1 MVFLEQSR
9 FLRTH
14 ACRTVSF
21 LRTIGPNLGRSW
33 DYCKLSG
40 TIGTFSSGVKYLN
53 HGAFPPSMFGLFG
66 TAQRIEE
73 MDKSVADSFAKVRQ
87 DTQTLYQ
94 WVQFLYQQNQQM
106 REQNAALRRLCDEQK
121 LSVNEL
127 KIMLA
132 HMPRTPEQIK
142 AIIDTHY
149 SLEPVVQRIKHM
161 EQKLEILELRK
172 QPRTILHEVPI
183 QAPQEEESSLKE
195 RLMKKLVRNSKEYI
209 KNLVLSLVHKY
220 GKVGALQ
227 LREIVVEEQ
236 GLCSKSSFYRI
247 LEEMEE
253 EQKLQE
259 ISDGKHTI
267 YVANTPQEH
276 QV

>member
-1 MVFLEQSR
+1 
-9 FLRTH
+9 
-14 ACRTVSF
+14 
-21 LRTIGPNLGRSW
+21 
-33 DYCKLSG
+33 
-40 TIGTFSSGVKYLN
+40 
-53 HGAFPPSMFGLFG
+53 
-66 TAQRIEE
+66 

-94 WVQFLYQQNQQM
+94 WVQYLYQQNQQM
-106 REQNAALRRLCDEQK
+106 HEQNTALRRLCDEQK

-127 KIMLA
+127 KVIFS
-132 HMPRTPEQIK
+132 HVPRTPEQIK
-142 AIIDTHY
+142 AIIDAHY
-149 SLEPVVQRIKHM
+149 SLEPVISRLKHV
-161 EQKLEILELRK
+161 EQKLEILELKK
-172 QPRTILHEVPI
+172 QPRTIVQEVQV

-220 GKVGALQ
+220 GKIGALQ
-227 LREIVVEEQ
+227 LREIIVEEQ

-247 LEEMEE
+247 LEEMED

-267 YVANTPQEH
+267 YVANTHHAEH
-276 QV
+276 

>member
-1 MVFLEQSR
+1 
-9 FLRTH
+9 
-14 ACRTVSF
+14 
-21 LRTIGPNLGRSW
+21 
-33 DYCKLSG
+33 
-40 TIGTFSSGVKYLN
+40 
-53 HGAFPPSMFGLFG
+53 MFGLFSS
-66 TAQRIEE
+66 AQRIEE

-94 WVQFLYQQNQQM
+94 WVQYLYQQNQQM
-106 REQNAALRRLCDEQK
+106 QEQNAALRRLCDAQK

-127 KIMLA
+127 KVMLS
-132 HMPRTPEQIK
+132 HVPRTPEQIK
-142 AIIDTHY
+142 AIIDAHY
-149 SLEPVVQRIKHM
+149 SLEPVISRLKHM
-161 EQKLEILELRK
+161 EQKLEILELKK
-172 QPRTILHEVPI
+172 QPRTIVHEVPVH
-183 QAPQEEESSLKE
+183 APQAQEESSLKD

-220 GKVGALQ
+220 GKIGALQ
-227 LREIVVEEQ
+227 LREIIVEEQ

-267 YVANTPQEH
+267 YVANTHHEH

>member
-1 MVFLEQSR
+1 
-9 FLRTH
+9 
-14 ACRTVSF
+14 
-21 LRTIGPNLGRSW
+21 
-33 DYCKLSG
+33 
-40 TIGTFSSGVKYLN
+40 
-53 HGAFPPSMFGLFG
+53 MFGLFSA
-66 TAQRIEE
+66 AQRIEE

-94 WVQFLYQQNQQM
+94 WVQYLYAQNQ
-106 REQNAALRRLCDEQK
+106 ELHVQNTSLRRLCDEQK

-127 KIMLA
+127 KTMLA
-132 HMPRTPEQIK
+132 HMPRTAEQIK
-142 AIIDTHY
+142 AIIDAHY
-149 SLEPVVQRIKHM
+149 SLEPVVQRLKHM
-161 EQKLEILELRK
+161 EQKLEVLELKK
-172 QPRTILHEVPI
+172 QPRTVVHEVPVQQV
-183 QAPQEEESSLKE
+183 QALQDEESSLKE

-220 GKVGALQ
+220 GKIGALQ
-227 LREIVVEEQ
+227 LREIIVEEQ

-253 EQKLQE
+253 EQKLQV

-267 YVANTPQEH
+267 YVANAHHER

>member
-1 MVFLEQSR
+1 
-9 FLRTH
+9 
-14 ACRTVSF
+14 
-21 LRTIGPNLGRSW
+21 
-33 DYCKLSG
+33 
-40 TIGTFSSGVKYLN
+40 
-53 HGAFPPSMFGLFG
+53 
-66 TAQRIEE
+66 

-94 WVQFLYQQNQQM
+94 WVQYLYAQNQ
-106 REQNAALRRLCDEQK
+106 ELHVQNTSLRRLCDEQK

-127 KIMLA
+127 KTMLA
-132 HMPRTPEQIK
+132 HMPRTAEQIK
-142 AIIDTHY
+142 AIIDAHY
-149 SLEPVVQRIKHM
+149 SLEPVVQRLKHM
-161 EQKLEILELRK
+161 EQKLEVLELKK
-172 QPRTILHEVPI
+172 QPRTVVHEVPVQQV
-183 QAPQEEESSLKE
+183 QALQDEESSLKE

-220 GKVGALQ
+220 GKIGALQ
-227 LREIVVEEQ
+227 LREIIVEEQ

-253 EQKLQE
+253 EQKLQV

-267 YVANTPQEH
+267 YVANVHHER

>member
-1 MVFLEQSR
+1 
-9 FLRTH
+9 
-14 ACRTVSF
+14 
-21 LRTIGPNLGRSW
+21 
-33 DYCKLSG
+33 
-40 TIGTFSSGVKYLN
+40 
-53 HGAFPPSMFGLFG
+53 MFGLFSA
-66 TAQRIEE
+66 AQRIEE

-94 WVQFLYQQNQQM
+94 WVQYLYQQNQQM
-106 REQNAALRRLCDEQK
+106 HEQNTALRRLCDEQK

-127 KIMLA
+127 KVIFS
-132 HMPRTPEQIK
+132 HVPRTPEQIK
-142 AIIDTHY
+142 AIIDAHY
-149 SLEPVVQRIKHM
+149 SLEPVISRLKHV
-161 EQKLEILELRK
+161 EQKLEILELKK
-172 QPRTILHEVPI
+172 QPRTIVQEVQV

-220 GKVGALQ
+220 GKIGALQ
-227 LREIVVEEQ
+227 LREIIVEEQ

-247 LEEMEE
+247 LEEMED

-267 YVANTPQEH
+267 YVANTHHAEH
-276 QV
+276 